1 MKVRLISD
9 IHLDSTFT
17 KMYKHG
23 DIECDLIW
31 SPIEHESDQDTI
43 LVIAGDLWA
52 ENRPFNRR
60 HLQPSW
66 ISLISARFHSVVIVF
81 GNHDY
86 WDGFLDTMVPKAK
99 QLIVDQGLT
108 NVHILQNESVVI
120 GNIKFLGGTLWTDL
134 NKGNP
139 ITKITAVRSMND
151 FRFIRN
157 YGNMCKISANDVIAS
172 FNQTKAYIEKNA
184 RRDTPDQKVVVVT
197 HHAPSYQSVHE
208 VYKQDVEMNYAY
220 YTDLDEMMYAE
231 DFQADYWLHGH
242 MHNSF
247 EYTINNTT
255 VVCNPL
261 GYSRSEN
268 KTFED
273 LKFLEI

>member
-1 MKVRLISD
+1 
-9 IHLDSTFT
+9 
-17 KMYKHG
+17 MYKHG
-23 DIECDLIW
+23 DVECDLIW

-108 NVHILQNESVVI
+108 NVHILENESVVI

-157 YGNMCKISANDVIAS
+157 YGNMCKISANDVIAC
-172 FNQTKAYIEKNA
+172 FEKTKAYIAKSA
-184 RRDTPDQKVVVVT
+184 RRDNQDQKVIVVT
-197 HHAPSYQSVHE
+197 HHAPSYQSVHD
-208 VYKQDVEMNYAY
+208 VYKHDVEMNYAY
-220 YTDLDEMMYAE
+220 YTDLDEMMYAD

-247 EYTINNTT
+247 EYNINNTT

-268 KTFED
+268 KNFED